1 MGIGAILRTRAIGKP
16 LSLASPLLDDEVSTV
31 AIQSPI
37 SVQRVDEMAV

>member
-31 AIQSPI
+31 ADPESHLGTA
-37 SVQRVDEMAV
+37 RR